1 MLSLDTKNNRKNKEK
16 QKTIIPFFRKDI
28 EKKFYEIYWIIHDLS
43 GWIWNDLKK
52 KEVKEN
58 QKKKNT
64 RRIAK
69 ILASLAIVISLGSA
83 IAWHLMMDAQAH
95 DYSKENIG
103 SSKHFES
110 GEALI
115 R

>member
-1 MLSLDTKNNRKNKEK
+1 M
-16 QKTIIPFFRKDI
+16 
-28 EKKFYEIYWIIHDLS
+28 
-43 GWIWNDLKK
+43 KK
-52 KEVKEN
+52 KKS
-58 QKKKNT
+58 

-115 R
+115 RINGPSGTSELWVKIISNDYNKVWYTTGSGKRKRHIIIKINLEVIL